1 MRCDKCQF
9 KETITVLGAQKKKKM
24 SNNEWIQLIA
34 REFKVSRTTAK
45 EMLHSMYAVKKLKT
59 DSKIYSTYAESC

>member
-1 MRCDKCQF
+1 
-9 KETITVLGAQKKKKM
+9 M
-24 SNNEWIQLIA
+24 SNNEWISLIA

-59 DSKIYSTYAESC
+59 DSKVYSTYAESCWLIRKINSIIVLYNMNVD